1 MKCWPQRM
9 RAGVAALQ
17 VLQMVVFTAG
27 FNMSGLP
34 AISLPTHMA
43 PSGLPV
49 GVQLVAG
56 PWGEAQL
63 FRVAAQLEEALP
75 WGAAGRPFSRS
86 GPRQP
91 RPPKDRATF
100 RA

>member
-1 MKCWPQRM
+1 MSIEPPK
-9 RAGVAALQ
+9 AGEVLAAAHESGGGVALQ
-17 VLQMVVFTAG
+17 VFQMVVFTAG
-27 FNMSGLP
+27 FNMNGLP

-75 WGAAGRPFSRS
+75 WGSRRP
-86 GPRQP
+86 
-91 RPPKDRATF
+91 AL
-100 RA
+100 